1 MKAWWWLWF
10 LTIYPLYAAEN
21 PRVEFAFGVL
31 EECRGDG
38 KAAALRFESARKLD
52 PLASELVECGVK
64 QRLEAGDRAGAIGLF
79 REYAGARK
87 EELGV
92 QVSYADFLTEQGK
105 GDALAGKLAMEVLE
119 VLEAALVLE
128 PGCPAVIRRLCA
140 LDRKRAAR
148 WMGMLAAD
156 DPEAVLLFVSLS
168 RSLHDAE
175 DGAAAT
181 EVARRYG
188 MALEK
193 HPGNA
198 VLARQS
204 SEYFRERGEA
214 ERAVEVLEKHVAAA
228 PWSLDLRVRL
238 GVLCFAGKRDAEGE
252 RALAEVLEI
261 DPRRALAHQALAKFY
276 RLRNKPE
283 KAVYHAGELL
293 KIRGGAAGEY
303 VALADELLGLG
314 KAREARLLLEH
325 GVYDH
330 PEDGGLRVKLAIAAQ
345 RDVEAKDRVARLFRE
360 AELAFP
366 AGGIKDPE
374 FLAASAEALIAAG
387 QGKAAEERL
396 RAAIRLFPAE
406 AKAETAK
413 TLRKLAELWET
424 EGRNL
429 DAAKALRQRADGIS
443 PK

>member
-1 MKAWWWLWF
+1 MKAWWFWF
-10 LTIYPLYAAEN
+10 LAGLPLHAAEDA
-21 PRVEFAFGVL
+21 RVEFAFGVL

-38 KAAALRFESARKLD
+38 KGAALRFESARKLD
-52 PLASELVECGVK
+52 PLAAELVERGVK
-64 QRLEAGDRAGAIGLF
+64 QRLEAEDRAGAIGLF
-79 REYAGARK
+79 REFAGARK
-87 EELGV
+87 DELGV

-119 VLEAALVLE
+119 AALVQE
-128 PGCPAVIRRLCA
+128 PGSPAVIRRLCA
-140 LDRKRAAR
+140 LDRTRAAG
-148 WMGMLAAD
+148 WMETLAAD

-175 DGAAAT
+175 DGAAAA

-188 MALEK
+188 LALEK

-198 VLARQS
+198 VLARQA

-214 ERAVEVLEKHVAAA
+214 ARAVEVLEKHVKAA

-252 RALAEVLEI
+252 REMNAVLEI

-283 KAVYHAGELL
+283 QAVFHASELL

-303 VALADELLGLG
+303 VALADELLGLE

-330 PEDGGLRVKLAIAAQ
+330 PEDGGLRVQLAIAAQ
-345 RDVEAKDRVARLFRE
+345 RDAEAKDRVARLFRE

-413 TLRKLAELWET
+413 TLRRLAELWES
-424 EGRNL
+424 EGRNAE
-429 DAAKALRQRADGIS
+429 AAKALRQRADGIS